1 MKNLHFNWLLLTK
14 LYNFWARKKYRGVI
28 CHDIRMWCK
37 IWRKTTLW
45 FGKWHEEF
53 GKFSPEH
60 TKVSKLRLSLG
71 SFIQS
76 IKFMSLNNS
85 YGVME
90 LCLMTMKNDAKYEN
104 ELTCQLKID
113 PRNLQILTWA
123 LENLKNVHLMGWFW
137 PKCIM
142 LELRKCRGLMFDLT
156 QDWYHIWRRTD

>member
-1 MKNLHFNWLLLTK
+1 MCKNTEEGWKICREIDSSFQNWPKEFYEFWPEYPKVWKIYTLIGCFWPNYIIFELEKSTEE
-14 LYNFWARKKYRGVI
+14 LYVMTLECDAKFEE
-28 CHDIRMWCK
+28 
-37 IWRKTTLW
+37 KTTLW

-113 PRNLQILTWA
+113 PRNL
-123 LENLKNVHLMGWFW
+123 
-137 PKCIM
+137 
-142 LELRKCRGLMFDLT
+142 
-156 QDWYHIWRRTD
+156 